1 MPTPY
6 ISYGL
11 VNAYLENPADFPKIV
26 YIWRGSCRNTPQL
39 IYNNVSYHMKQAILI
54 TFFLAINV
62 TFGQKINIDLTEL
75 DKSASLSAY
84 IDGQFQLTLENYYKE
99 QTPNNKI
106 VKRPLIIMNQTP
118 ISDQRM
124 LDLILLKD
132 INEMRYIVSG
142 DRYEVLY
149 GTAVRYGILN
159 VEMNKAKWKKIK
171 RKYGS

>member
-1 MPTPY
+1 
-6 ISYGL
+6 
-11 VNAYLENPADFPKIV
+11 
-26 YIWRGSCRNTPQL
+26 
-39 IYNNVSYHMKQAILI
+39 MKQAILI